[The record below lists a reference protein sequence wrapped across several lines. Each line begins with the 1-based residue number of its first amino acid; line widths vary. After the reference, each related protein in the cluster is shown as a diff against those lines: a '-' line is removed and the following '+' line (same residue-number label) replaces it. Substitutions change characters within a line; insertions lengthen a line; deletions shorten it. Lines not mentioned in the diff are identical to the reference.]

1 MRKPKRE
8 YIGILYCLPYVVV
21 FLFGMIIP
29 MFYALY
35 LSFFKQ
41 SLLGGATFAGFDNFI
56 RAFKDE
62 ALWGGFKN
70 VLIYAAIQI
79 PMNLILSLVAAL
91 ILDSQRIRHIAVPRI
106 LLFLPYAVPG
116 VIAALMWGYIYG
128 DKYGLFGQIAGML
141 DVTAPNMLSKQL
153 MLFAIANICTW
164 CFLGYNMLIYYSA
177 LIGIP
182 NDLYESARIDG
193 ASELRIAWSVKIPQI
208 KSTIV
213 MTVLFSVIGTLQLF
227 NEPNILRTSAPDV
240 INSSYTPNIYT
251 YNLAFNG
258 QNVNY
263 AAAVSLVVGIIVMA
277 LVAVVKII
285 GNKWERSNRKTRSKS
300 LQRRDAK
307 LALKASK
314 RSKSLQ
320 RRDAKLALKASKR
333 YKRMQQREPAPKLT
347 GKQRVLNWLLH
358 IIMVLMVIYCLVPLL
373 WVIFSSTKTS
383 EGIFSSFGLWFDDKN
398 VFWQNVQDTFAY
410 QNGAY
415 TRWLFN
421 TIMYAAVAGVG
432 ATIIATFAGYAIATM
447 RFPGR
452 NALLAV
458 ILAFMSIPSTVI
470 TVPLFLMY
478 SKIGLVGTPWAVIIP
493 QLATPFGL
501 YLMIIYAQTSIPVS
515 LIEAAKLDGASTWTI
530 FWKVGFPL
538 LSPGFVTVLLFTLV
552 GVWNNYFLPLI
563 MLSDTNDYP
572 LTVGLNMWLKM
583 GAQGTAN
590 GQVPNNLIITGSL
603 IAVVPLIIAFMFL
616 QKYWQSGLAAGS
628 VKQ

>member
-1 MRKPKRE
+1 MSE
-8 YIGILYCLPYVVV
+8 
-21 FLFGMIIP
+21 
-29 MFYALY
+29 
-35 LSFFKQ
+35 
-41 SLLGGATFAGFDNFI
+41 
-56 RAFKDE
+56 
-62 ALWGGFKN
+62 
-70 VLIYAAIQI
+70 
-79 PMNLILSLVAAL
+79 
-91 ILDSQRIRHIAVPRI
+91 
-106 LLFLPYAVPG
+106 
-116 VIAALMWGYIYG
+116 
-128 DKYGLFGQIAGML
+128 
-141 DVTAPNMLSKQL
+141 
-153 MLFAIANICTW
+153 AIAK
-164 CFLGYNMLIYYSA
+164 
-177 LIGIP
+177 P
-182 NDLYESARIDG
+182 
-193 ASELRIAWSVKIPQI
+193 
-208 KSTIV
+208 
-213 MTVLFSVIGTLQLF
+213 
-227 NEPNILRTSAPDV
+227 
-240 INSSYTPNIYT
+240 
-251 YNLAFNG
+251 
-258 QNVNY
+258 
-263 AAAVSLVVGIIVMA
+263 
-277 LVAVVKII
+277 
-285 GNKWERSNRKTRSKS
+285 
-300 LQRRDAK
+300 
-307 LALKASK
+307 

-333 YKRMQQREPAPKLT
+333 YKRMQRREPAPKLT

-458 ILAFMSIPSTVI
+458 TLAFMSIPSTVI

-530 FWKVGFPL
+530 FWK
-538 LSPGFVTVLLFTLV
+538 V

>member
-1 MRKPKRE
+1 MSE
-8 YIGILYCLPYVVV
+8 
-21 FLFGMIIP
+21 
-29 MFYALY
+29 
-35 LSFFKQ
+35 
-41 SLLGGATFAGFDNFI
+41 
-56 RAFKDE
+56 
-62 ALWGGFKN
+62 
-70 VLIYAAIQI
+70 
-79 PMNLILSLVAAL
+79 
-91 ILDSQRIRHIAVPRI
+91 
-106 LLFLPYAVPG
+106 
-116 VIAALMWGYIYG
+116 
-128 DKYGLFGQIAGML
+128 
-141 DVTAPNMLSKQL
+141 
-153 MLFAIANICTW
+153 AIAKPR
-164 CFLGYNMLIYYSA
+164 A
-177 LIGIP
+177 
-182 NDLYESARIDG
+182 
-193 ASELRIAWSVKIPQI
+193 
-208 KSTIV
+208 
-213 MTVLFSVIGTLQLF
+213 
-227 NEPNILRTSAPDV
+227 
-240 INSSYTPNIYT
+240 
-251 YNLAFNG
+251 
-258 QNVNY
+258 
-263 AAAVSLVVGIIVMA
+263 
-277 LVAVVKII
+277 
-285 GNKWERSNRKTRSKS
+285 
-300 LQRRDAK
+300 
-307 LALKASK
+307 
-314 RSKSLQ
+314 KSLQ

-358 IIMVLMVIYCLVPLL
+358 IIMALMVIYCLVPLL

-421 TIMYAAVAGVG
+421 TIMYAVVAGVG

-458 ILAFMSIPSTVI
+458 TLAFMSIPSTVI

-515 LIEAAKLDGASTWTI
+515 LIEAAKLDGTSTWTI

>member
-1 MRKPKRE
+1 MSE
-8 YIGILYCLPYVVV
+8 
-21 FLFGMIIP
+21 
-29 MFYALY
+29 
-35 LSFFKQ
+35 
-41 SLLGGATFAGFDNFI
+41 
-56 RAFKDE
+56 
-62 ALWGGFKN
+62 
-70 VLIYAAIQI
+70 
-79 PMNLILSLVAAL
+79 
-91 ILDSQRIRHIAVPRI
+91 
-106 LLFLPYAVPG
+106 
-116 VIAALMWGYIYG
+116 
-128 DKYGLFGQIAGML
+128 
-141 DVTAPNMLSKQL
+141 
-153 MLFAIANICTW
+153 AIAK
-164 CFLGYNMLIYYSA
+164 
-177 LIGIP
+177 P
-182 NDLYESARIDG
+182 
-193 ASELRIAWSVKIPQI
+193 
-208 KSTIV
+208 
-213 MTVLFSVIGTLQLF
+213 
-227 NEPNILRTSAPDV
+227 
-240 INSSYTPNIYT
+240 
-251 YNLAFNG
+251 
-258 QNVNY
+258 
-263 AAAVSLVVGIIVMA
+263 
-277 LVAVVKII
+277 
-285 GNKWERSNRKTRSKS
+285 
-300 LQRRDAK
+300 
-307 LALKASK
+307 

-358 IIMVLMVIYCLVPLL
+358 IIMVLMVMYCLVPLL

-458 ILAFMSIPSTVI
+458 TLAFMSIPSTVI

-538 LSPGFVTVLLFTLV
+538 LSQVSSL
-552 GVWNNYFLPLI
+552 YCC
-563 MLSDTNDYP
+563 SR
-572 LTVGLNMWLKM
+572 WL
-583 GAQGTAN
+583 ASGTI
-590 GQVPNNLIITGSL
+590 PSCR
-603 IAVVPLIIAFMFL
+603 
-616 QKYWQSGLAAGS
+616 
-628 VKQ
+628 